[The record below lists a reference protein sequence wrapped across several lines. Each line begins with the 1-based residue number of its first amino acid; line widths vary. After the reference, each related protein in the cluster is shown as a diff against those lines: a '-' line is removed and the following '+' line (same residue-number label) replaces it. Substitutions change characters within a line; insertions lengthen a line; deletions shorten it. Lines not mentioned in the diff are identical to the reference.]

1 MLPWQ
6 SLGLMRVCDMQ
17 IGVVGGSYCPEK
29 FGYVAEEVGR
39 CIAEKGAILICGGLG
54 GVMESAARGA
64 KKAGGT
70 TIGIL
75 PRFNRYEANKYIDI
89 AIVTG
94 MSHAR
99 NVIIVRSSDALIAVS
114 GSYGTLSEIALG
126 LKMKKPVIVIRGCCT
141 WDTEGVIVAE
151 DAEEAVKV
159 ALIKASHQFLDP
171 SI

>member
-1 MLPWQ
+1 
-6 SLGLMRVCDMQ
+6 MQ
-17 IGVVGGSYCPEK
+17 IGVIGSEVCPEK
-29 FGYVAEEVGR
+29 FRDVAEEVGR
-39 CIAEKGAILICGGLG
+39 RIAENGAILICGGLG

-75 PRFNRYEANKYIDI
+75 PGFDRYEANKYIDI

-99 NVIIVRSSDALIAVS
+99 NVIVVRSSDALIAVA

-126 LKMKKPVIVIRGCCT
+126 LKMKKPVIVVKGCP
-141 WDTEGVIVAE
+141 WEIKGIIVAE
-151 DAEEAVKV
+151 DAEDAVKL
-159 ALIKASHQFLDP
+159 AIENIKSSQQCLDP
-171 SI
+171 SA

>member
-1 MLPWQ
+1 MLPLQ

-17 IGVVGGSYCPEK
+17 IGVIGGSDCTEK
-29 FGYVAEEVGR
+29 FVYVAEEVGR

-75 PRFNRYEANKYIDI
+75 LGFNRYEANKYIDI

-94 MSHAR
+94 MDHAR
-99 NVIIVRSSDALIAVS
+99 NIIIVRSSDALIAVA

-126 LKMKKPVIVIRGCCT
+126 LKMKKTCHSC
-141 WDTEGVIVAE
+141 
-151 DAEEAVKV
+151 
-159 ALIKASHQFLDP
+159 
-171 SI
+171 